1 MLDYSKG
8 KIYKIWDIHYTK
20 CYVGSTVE
28 TLNNRFAKH
37 KDKYK
42 HYLNKTH
49 FFTTVF
55 GIFDEFGVEN
65 CKIELVENCSVN
77 SKEELLAKE
86 GEHIRACECVN
97 RCVAG
102 RTQKKYREEFPEFI
116 KHINHQHYQDN
127 RQYRL
132 EQVKEYARNNPDKV
146 KETKRKQYEK
156 IKDKKYTCECGA
168 TVLQTG
174 KSRHLK
180 TNKHQ
185 QYLQNQNTPQE

>member
-1 MLDYSKG
+1 MPDYSKG

-127 RQYRL
+127 NCNISL
-132 EQVKEYARNNPDKV
+132 
-146 KETKRKQYEK
+146 T
-156 IKDKKYTCECGA
+156 
-168 TVLQTG
+168 
-174 KSRHLK
+174 
-180 TNKHQ
+180 
-185 QYLQNQNTPQE
+185 